1 MKTNRFFAVLALT
14 EAIFASAGCK
24 KDEPVKKITFPEA
37 QALQISIDETLP
49 LSFEAD
55 ADWKL
60 TIDKQWLVFV
70 DGEAQV
76 SQISDMAGPVSLT
89 LTTADVT

>member
-14 EAIFASAGCK
+14 AAIFASAGCK

-70 DGEAQV
+70 DGSGIPDFRCGRSCV
-76 SQISDMAGPVSLT
+76 PHSHHG
-89 LTTADVT
+89 